1 MARVHRPDR
10 RHGAREAAARVRPSR
25 TADRRVP
32 RHGHRIRGE
41 RGGQPRSRADR
52 VRGASLL
59 GRAARAECSAHRLHH
74 HVGLRRAAPGQQL
87 RACIQ
92 LLRPCQR
99 LGLRRHVVG
108 AGGRLPDSRQ
118 LDYVHRAAAGAER
131 QLWRGWG
138 GCGGAGRL
146 PALSAAPRRGHLR
159 DRSDVGGGG
168 TDGAVHV
175 ERDAA
180 ARPHRSHR
188 AGAAARRLDDRD
200 FAGRLHRSGE
210 SRAAGPAGRSGRR
223 RLASARGRSP
233 PGGDGVHADADADR
247 RPRGERAAG
256 VRRGPRARQQHG
268 VPLAGA
274 HRGPDRPRERLDAVR
289 REFRIRHRLRDVD
302 PHAARAAD
310 GAGAVSKRR
319 HDRHSAR

>member
-1 MARVHRPDR
+1 MARVRRPDR
-10 RHGAREAAARVRPSR
+10 RHGAREAAARLRPSR

-52 VRGASLL
+52 VRSASLL
-59 GRAARAECSAHRLHH
+59 GGAARAECSAHRLDHD
-74 HVGLRRAAPGQQL
+74 VGLRCAAPGQQL

-108 AGGRLPDSRQ
+108 AGGRLLDSRQ
-118 LDYVHRAAAGAER
+118 LDYIHRAAAGAER
-131 QLWRGWG
+131 QLW
-138 GCGGAGRL
+138 GGAGRL
-146 PALSAAPRRGHLR
+146 PALSAASRRRHLP

-168 TDGAVHV
+168 ADGTVHV
-175 ERDAA
+175 EREPA
-180 ARPHRSHR
+180 ARTHRSHR

-200 FAGRLHRSGE
+200 FARRLHRSGE

-256 VRRGPRARQQHG
+256 VRRRPRARQQHG

-274 HRGPDRPRERLDAVR
+274 HRGPDRAREPLDAVR
-289 REFRIRHRLRDVD
+289 REFRIRRRLRDVD

-310 GAGAVSKRR
+310 GAGAVPKRR